1 MQDFKVRLARPED
14 ETNIY
19 DLLVLMHEENG
30 LFSMDEETVQSLI
43 HDVVSNKKGVVGLI
57 ENDGDIEAAICL
69 MINNLWYTQDYCIS
83 DLFNFVAPQY
93 RKSTRAKS
101 LIQFAKNYAD
111 EIGIPLFMGIVSN
124 VRTEAKIKLM
134 ERQMNKAGA
143 FFIYNY
149 PQHHKAETHTH

>member
-14 ETNIY
+14 ENAIY
-19 DLLVLMHEENG
+19 NLLVLMHEENG
-30 LFSMDEETVQSLI
+30 LFSMDEETVRGLV
-43 HDVVSNKKGVVGLI
+43 HDVVSNKKGVVGI
-57 ENDGDIEAAICL
+57 IQSDGEIEAAICL

-134 ERQMNKAGA
+134 ERQMDKAGA

-149 PQHHKAETHTH
+149 PIQRAETLIQ